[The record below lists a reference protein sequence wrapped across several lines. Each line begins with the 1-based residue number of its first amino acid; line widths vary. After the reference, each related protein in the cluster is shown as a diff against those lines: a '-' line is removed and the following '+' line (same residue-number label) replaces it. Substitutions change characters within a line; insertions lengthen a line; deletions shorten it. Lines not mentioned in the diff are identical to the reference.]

1 MGKHKMN
8 NFIIKIFFLFITSLL
23 TGCYHNYKID
33 NTSQKESYKTLNEL
47 SVVIEQTDT
56 KIINAQR
63 TNVHYVNWGNGT
75 GMSPV
80 FTFSEPLISN
90 ESCKSLNKI
99 YFNKIT
105 NKLPNLIQLFED
117 KNIIVNNNQAT
128 KKLTI
133 TIKEYNCT
141 NNIIYLQAS
150 LFEDRNLIYQNLFV
164 LDSYSNSNSFKTF
177 YKDEKMDINKFFK
190 VLIEDLENSMKFP
203 LKK

>member
-23 TGCYHNYKID
+23 TGCYHKYKID

-99 YFNKIT
+99 YFNKIK

-128 KKLTI
+128 KKSILCST
-133 TIKEYNCT
+133 CT
-141 NNIIYLQAS
+141 KI
-150 LFEDRNLIYQNLFV
+150 QNA
-164 LDSYSNSNSFKTF
+164 
-177 YKDEKMDINKFFK
+177 YK
-190 VLIEDLENSMKFP
+190 
-203 LKK
+203 